1 MLPALGLL
9 LGDPRGRYL
18 EPPRL
23 RQLLGRRLRQ
33 VNQACKVFPLE
44 PANSPTLST
53 GYKVGSHRI
62 QGISDEFIPSIVKL
76 EELDEVISVEDGDA
90 LRMARMLSEQLGL
103 GVGVSSGANFVGGV
117 MAQNAL
123 GGDTV
128 VVTTF
133 ADDNKKYLSTDY
145 AKEEPM
151 KDGYLC
157 AQVELTGVIVH
168 PCAGR

>member
-1 MLPALGLL
+1 MGI
-9 LGDPRGRYL
+9 
-18 EPPRL
+18 
-23 RQLLGRRLRQ
+23 GRRLRQ
-33 VNQACKVFPLE
+33 VNPACKVFPLE

-117 MAQNAL
+117 MAQKRP
-123 GGDTV
+123 GRGTRWWSPPSR
-128 VVTTF
+128 TTIR
-133 ADDNKKYLSTDY
+133 NIYPPITRRRS
-145 AKEEPM
+145 
-151 KDGYLC
+151 
-157 AQVELTGVIVH
+157 
-168 PCAGR
+168 R

>member
-1 MLPALGLL
+1 M
-9 LGDPRGRYL
+9 
-18 EPPRL
+18 
-23 RQLLGRRLRQ
+23 
-33 VNQACKVFPLE
+33 FPLE

-76 EELDEVISVEDGDA
+76 EELNEVVSVEDGDA
-90 LRMARMLSEQLGL
+90 LLMARMLSERLGL
-103 GVGVSSGANFVGGV
+103 GVGVSSGANFVGGI

-123 GGDTV
+123 GGDAV
-128 VVTTF
+128 LVTTF

-145 AKEEPM
+145 AKKEPM
-151 KDGYLC
+151 KDGYLS
-157 AQVELTGVIVH
+157 AQTELTGVIVH